1 VTRSRARLTT
11 TAQEVKT
18 PAPLPGPT
26 VGAVS
31 PASSAQPSSSPF
43 GAGRPFPR
51 RCWATPVRGRAAA
64 PGTFPYCCRRL
75 GTDSPMEPDTL
86 SRRVLRSEESVPS
99 RISCAP
105 EFYFARRKA
114 NLRKSLPLHD
124 LRHHAVSRL
133 IEQGANIMLVSRIAG
148 HAKPWVTLGV
158 YAHLFRRR
166 NRGRRARFDSL
177 APRHET

>member
-1 VTRSRARLTT
+1 
-11 TAQEVKT
+11 
-18 PAPLPGPT
+18 
-26 VGAVS
+26 
-31 PASSAQPSSSPF
+31 
-43 GAGRPFPR
+43 
-51 RCWATPVRGRAAA
+51 
-64 PGTFPYCCRRL
+64 L

-86 SRRVLRSEESVPS
+86 SRRVLRWEESVPS

-158 YAHLFRRR
+158 YAHLFAEGIEEGARGSTRWLRGMKRRWGHASAALSHMDGG
-166 NRGRRARFDSL
+166 NPRAEPL
-177 APRHET
+177 